1 MGEPHLVT
9 LVPRIRE
16 AREAKGL
23 TQEQLAAQLGVTRK
37 SIWNF
42 EQGRTFPN
50 LVVFAMMALI
60 LGVSWI
66 ALYTEQRKGG

>member
-37 SIWNF
+37 TIWNF

-66 ALYTEQRKGG
+66 ALYTEHQTGG

>member
-1 MGEPHLVT
+1 MGAPGRVT

-16 AREAKGL
+16 VREAMGL
-23 TQEQLAAQLGVTRK
+23 TQEQLANKLGVTRK
-37 SIWNF
+37 TIWNF

-50 LVVFAMMALI
+50 LAVLAMMALI

-66 ALYTEQRKGG
+66 SLYTEQRKEG